1 MPQSLANVLVHLVFS
16 TKDRKPIL
24 HDPIRSNLHAYIIGI
39 LKNHGSPSLEM
50 NSVTDHI
57 HILFSLSRTITI
69 AKIVEEI
76 KTGSSLWLKTQ
87 GGEYRDFHW
96 QNGYGA
102 FSIGQS
108 QVEDLKNYIVNQP
121 EHHRK
126 ISFQDEY
133 RKFLKRYEIQYD
145 ERYVWD

>member
-16 TKDRKPIL
+16 TKERRPLLRD
-24 HDPIRSNLHAYIIGI
+24 DVRSKLHAYIIGI
-39 LKNHGSPSLEM
+39 LENHGSPSLET
-50 NSVTDHI
+50 NSVADHI

-69 AKIVEEI
+69 AKIVEEV
-76 KTGSSLWLKTQ
+76 KTGSSSWLKTQ
-87 GGEYRDFHW
+87 GDDYRNFHW

-108 QVEDLKNYIVNQP
+108 QMEEVKKYIANQP

-133 RKFLKRYEIQYD
+133 RKFLERYQIQYD